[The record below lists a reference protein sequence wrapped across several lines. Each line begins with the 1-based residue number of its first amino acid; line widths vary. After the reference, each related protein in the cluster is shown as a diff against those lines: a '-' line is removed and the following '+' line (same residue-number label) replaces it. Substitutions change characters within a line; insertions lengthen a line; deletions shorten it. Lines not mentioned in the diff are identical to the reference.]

1 MHHRRRNDSCLIVS
15 RQEAMPD
22 ATQKVRLAAHI
33 PTAHPVIETAPA
45 NAQSWPWPS
54 RERHGPAV

>member
-1 MHHRRRNDSCLIVS
+1 LIVS